1 MRLFALATVVGV
13 GVANA
18 LCTRDDQ
25 CLFGATCN
33 LATGSCSCSFDCHDQ
48 TQVCSWS
55 GETFDSRCHLLA
67 SACEHQRNIVER
79 CTGPCGECDRL
90 NVSTEQ
96 VSGEVGGTIQ
106 LRCDYNHPET
116 PLTMISPQNRP
127 KVLWHKNDNG
137 NKIRVAK
144 TYNYQVRRVDLSP
157 YFILDQI
164 WRWLS

>member
-1 MRLFALATVVGV
+1 MRLFALAAVALGV
-13 GVANA
+13 GASA

-33 LATGSCSCSFDCHDQ
+33 LATGSCSCSFDCVDQ
-48 TQVCSWS
+48 ARVCSWS

-67 SACEHQRNIVER
+67 SACQYQRNIVER
-79 CTGPCGECDRL
+79 CTGSCGECDRL
-90 NVSTEQ
+90 NVDTEQ
-96 VSGEVGGTIQ
+96 VSGDVGGKIR

-127 KVLWHKNDNG
+127 KVLWHKIDSG

-144 TYNYQVRRVDLSP
+144 TYNYQVRVVFCCP
-157 YFILDQI
+157 YFIKD
-164 WRWLS
+164 